1 MAGVSTHLLSNK
13 HRKVDKHRGWPPGP
27 WLLGALL
34 DGLPVSHM
42 LPAIG
47 GPLKVHMKL
56 QLGASDMVQ

>member
-34 DGLPVSHM
+34 DGLAVSHM
-42 LPAIG
+42 FPAFG
-47 GPLKVHMKL
+47 GPLVVLMKL
-56 QLGASDMVQ
+56 ELGAREMVQ